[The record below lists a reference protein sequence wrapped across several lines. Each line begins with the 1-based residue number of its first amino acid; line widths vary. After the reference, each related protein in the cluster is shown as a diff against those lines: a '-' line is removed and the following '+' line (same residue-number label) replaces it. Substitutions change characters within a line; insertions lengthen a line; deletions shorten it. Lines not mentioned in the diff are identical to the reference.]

1 MATKIPANAN
11 DSQIKAAVA
20 KVLSKLERVDAGD
33 GLGGVF
39 AKPDGQKFK
48 ARAKKS
54 KEAKKQ
60 RVSEYRKEAS
70 RLAAMAN
77 KRVARLEANNLQ
89 DAPAYKG
96 YIESGGGKFSV
107 KGKTH
112 NELQREVSR
121 MQKFIVAKTSTV
133 TGVNTYLKG
142 IATNTGIKYTNMK
155 DLKAKAATFFTLSN
169 KVEEYLRTVEDMA
182 SAIGY
187 QRIWEAVNEYV
198 QTARIDMSNAN
209 LSIDEMVLAISKAIA
224 DLERPEN
231 IKVGDLKAYEVNNW
245 YKLKKE

>member
-1 MATKIPANAN
+1 MAN

-20 KVLSKLERVDAGD
+20 KVMGGLERVDAGD

-54 KEAKKQ
+54 KDEKKQ
-60 RVSEYRKEAS
+60 RIADYRKEAS

-155 DLKAKAATFFTLSN
+155 DLKAKAATFFILSN

-198 QTARIDMSNAN
+198 QTARIDMADAN
-209 LSIDEMVLAISKAIA
+209 LKIDEMVNTISKAIA
-224 DLERPEN
+224 DLNRPEN
-231 IKVGDLKAYEVNNW
+231 IKMGDLKAYEANNW

>member
-11 DSQIKAAVA
+11 DSHIKAAVA
-20 KVLSKLERVDAGD
+20 QVMSGIERVDAGD

-96 YIESGGGKFSV
+96 YLESGGGKFSV

-121 MQKFIVAKTSTV
+121 MQKFIAAKTSTV

-198 QTARIDMSNAN
+198 QTARIDMADAN
-209 LSIDEMVLAISKAIA
+209 LSIDDMVLTISKAIA
-224 DLERPEN
+224 ELERPEN

>member
-96 YIESGGGKFSV
+96 YLESGGGKFSV

>member
-20 KVLSKLERVDAGD
+20 KVMSGLERVDAGD

-198 QTARIDMSNAN
+198 QTARIDMADAN
-209 LSIDEMVLAISKAIA
+209 LSIDDMVLTISKAIA
-224 DLERPEN
+224 ELERPEN

>member
-11 DSQIKAAVA
+11 DSHIKAAVA
-20 KVLSKLERVDAGD
+20 KVISGLERVDAGD

-96 YIESGGGKFSV
+96 YLESGGGKFSV

-198 QTARIDMSNAN
+198 QTARIDMADAN
-209 LSIDEMVLAISKAIA
+209 LSIDDMVLTISKAIA
-224 DLERPEN
+224 ELERPEN

>member
-60 RVSEYRKEAS
+60 RVADYRKEAS

-96 YIESGGGKFSV
+96 YLESGGGKFSV

-155 DLKAKAATFFTLSN
+155 DLKAKAATFFILSN

-198 QTARIDMSNAN
+198 QTARINMADAN
-209 LSIDEMVLAISKAIA
+209 LSIDDMVLTISKAIA
-224 DLERPEN
+224 ELERPEN

>member
-11 DSQIKAAVA
+11 DSHIKAAVA

-77 KRVARLEANNLQ
+77 KRVTRLENNGLQ

-121 MQKFIVAKTSTV
+121 MQKFIAAKTSTV

-198 QTARIDMSNAN
+198 QTARIDMADAN
-209 LSIDEMVLAISKAIA
+209 LHIDEMVLTISKAIA
-224 DLERPEN
+224 DLNRPEN

>member
-11 DSQIKAAVA
+11 DSHIKAAVA
-20 KVLSKLERVDAGD
+20 KVMSGLERVDAGD

-96 YIESGGGKFSV
+96 YLESGGGKFSV

-142 IATNTGIKYTNMK
+142 IAANTGIKYTNMK

-198 QTARIDMSNAN
+198 QTARIDMADAN
-209 LSIDEMVLAISKAIA
+209 LSIDDMVLTISKAIA
-224 DLERPEN
+224 ELERPEN

>member
-1 MATKIPANAN
+1 MATKT
-11 DSQIKAAVA
+11 KVVAV
-20 KVLSKLERVDAGD
+20 KVLSGIERVDAGD

-39 AKPDGQKFK
+39 VKPDGQKFK
-48 ARAKKS
+48 ERAKKS
-54 KEAKKQ
+54 KDEKKQ
-60 RVSEYRKEAS
+60 RVADYRKEAS

-77 KRVARLEANNLQ
+77 KRVTRLEANGLQ

-112 NELQREVSR
+112 NELQREVAR

-198 QTARIDMSNAN
+198 QTARIDMSDAN
-209 LSIDEMVLAISKAIA
+209 LSIDDMVLTISKAIA

-231 IKVGDLKAYEVNNW
+231 VKVGDLKAYEVNNW

>member
-1 MATKIPANAN
+1 MATKT
-11 DSQIKAAVA
+11 KVVAV
-20 KVLSKLERVDAGD
+20 KVLSGIERVDAGD

-39 AKPDGQKFK
+39 VKPDGQKFK
-48 ARAKKS
+48 QRAKKS
-54 KEAKKQ
+54 KDEKKQ
-60 RVSEYRKEAS
+60 RVADYRKEAS

-77 KRVARLEANNLQ
+77 KRVTRLENNGLQ

-112 NELQREVSR
+112 NELQREVAR

-133 TGVNTYLKG
+133 TGVNNYLKG
-142 IATNTGIKYTNMK
+142 IAANTGIKYSNMK

-209 LSIDEMVLAISKAIA
+209 LSIDEMVLTISKAIA

-231 IKVGDLKAYEVNNW
+231 IKIGDLKAYEATNW

>member
-20 KVLSKLERVDAGD
+20 KVLSGIERVDAGD

-96 YIESGGGKFSV
+96 YLESGGGKFSV

-133 TGVNTYLKG
+133 SGVNTYLKG

-209 LSIDEMVLAISKAIA
+209 LSIDEMVLTISKAIA
-224 DLERPEN
+224 ELERPEN

>member
-1 MATKIPANAN
+1 MATNTKIIAN
-11 DSQIKAAVA
+11 II
-20 KVLSKLERVDAGD
+20 LSKVEKVDAGD

-39 AKPDGQKFK
+39 RKPDGQKFK
-48 ARAKKS
+48 QRAQKVKD
-54 KEAKKQ
+54 AKQQ
-60 RVSEYRKEAS
+60 RIAEYRKEAS

-77 KRVARLEANNLQ
+77 KRVSRLEANNLQ

-96 YIESGGGKFSV
+96 YLESGGGKFSV

-133 TGVNTYLKG
+133 TGVNNYLKG
-142 IATNTGIKYTNMK
+142 IAANTGIKYSNMK
-155 DLKAKAATFFTLSN
+155 DLKAKAATFFVLSN

-198 QTARIDMSNAN
+198 QVARVDMSDAN
-209 LSIDEMVLAISKAIA
+209 LSIDEMVLTISKAIA

-231 IKVGDLKAYEVNNW
+231 IKMGDLKAYEVNNW

>member
-60 RVSEYRKEAS
+60 RVSDYRKEAS

-96 YIESGGGKFSV
+96 YLESGGGKFSV

-198 QTARIDMSNAN
+198 QTARIDMSDAN
-209 LSIDEMVLAISKAIA
+209 LSIDDMVLTISKAIA

-231 IKVGDLKAYEVNNW
+231 VKVGDLKAYEVNNW

>member
-1 MATKIPANAN
+1 MATKTKVVA
-11 DSQIKAAVA
+11 A
-20 KVLSKLERVDAGD
+20 KVLSGIERVDAGD

-39 AKPDGQKFK
+39 VKPDGQKFK
-48 ARAKKS
+48 QRAQKVKD
-54 KEAKKQ
+54 EKKQ
-60 RVSEYRKEAS
+60 RIADYRKEAS

-77 KRVARLEANNLQ
+77 KRVQRLENNGLQ

-112 NELQREVSR
+112 NELQREVAR
-121 MQKFIVAKTSTV
+121 MQKFIAAKTSTV
-133 TGVNTYLKG
+133 TGVNNYLKG
-142 IATNTGIKYTNMK
+142 IAANTGIKYTNMK
-155 DLKAKAATFFTLSN
+155 DLKSKAATFFTLSN

-198 QTARIDMSNAN
+198 QTARVDMSDAN
-209 LSIDEMVLAISKAIA
+209 LSIDEMVLTISKAIA

-231 IKVGDLKAYEVNNW
+231 VKVGDLKAYEVNNW

>member
-1 MATKIPANAN
+1 MATKT
-11 DSQIKAAVA
+11 KVVAV
-20 KVLSKLERVDAGD
+20 KVLSGIERVDAGD

-39 AKPDGQKFK
+39 VKPDGQKFK
-48 ARAKKS
+48 QRAQKVKD
-54 KEAKKQ
+54 AKKQ
-60 RVSEYRKEAS
+60 RMSDYRKEAS

-77 KRVARLEANNLQ
+77 KRVTRLENNGLQ

-112 NELQREVSR
+112 NELQREVAR
-121 MQKFIVAKTSTV
+121 MQKFIAAKTSTI
-133 TGVNTYLKG
+133 TGVNNYLKG
-142 IATNTGIKYTNMK
+142 IAANTGIKYINMK
-155 DLKAKAATFFTLSN
+155 DLKSKAATFFTLSN

-198 QTARIDMSNAN
+198 QTARVDMSDAN
-209 LSIDEMVLAISKAIA
+209 LKIDEMVLTISKAIA

-231 IKVGDLKAYEVNNW
+231 VKIGDLKAYEVNNW

>member
-1 MATKIPANAN
+1 MATKT
-11 DSQIKAAVA
+11 KVVAV
-20 KVLSKLERVDAGD
+20 KVLSGIERVDAGD

-39 AKPDGQKFK
+39 VKPDGQKFK
-48 ARAKKS
+48 QRAQKVKD
-54 KEAKKQ
+54 EKKQ
-60 RVSEYRKEAS
+60 RISDYRKEAS

-77 KRVARLEANNLQ
+77 KRVTRLENNGLQ

-112 NELQREVSR
+112 NELQREVAR
-121 MQKFIVAKTSTV
+121 MQKFIAAKTSTV
-133 TGVNTYLKG
+133 TGVNNYLKG
-142 IATNTGIKYTNMK
+142 IAANTGIKYSNMK
-155 DLKAKAATFFTLSN
+155 DLKSKAATFFTLSN

-198 QTARIDMSNAN
+198 QTARIDMSDAN
-209 LSIDEMVLAISKAIA
+209 LSIDEMVLTISKAIA

-231 IKVGDLKAYEVNNW
+231 VKVGDLKAYEVNNW

>member
-20 KVLSKLERVDAGD
+20 KVMSGLERVDAGD

-96 YIESGGGKFSV
+96 YLESGGGKFSV

-198 QTARIDMSNAN
+198 QTARIDMADAN
-209 LSIDEMVLAISKAIA
+209 LSIDDMVLTISKAIA
-224 DLERPEN
+224 ELERPEN

>member
-11 DSQIKAAVA
+11 DSHIKAAVA
-20 KVLSKLERVDAGD
+20 KVMSGLERVDAGD

-96 YIESGGGKFSV
+96 YLESGGGKFSV

-198 QTARIDMSNAN
+198 QTARIDMSDAN
-209 LSIDEMVLAISKAIA
+209 LSIDEMVLTISKAIA
-224 DLERPEN
+224 DLNRPEN

>member
-11 DSQIKAAVA
+11 DSHIKAAVA
-20 KVLSKLERVDAGD
+20 KVISGLERVDAGD

-96 YIESGGGKFSV
+96 YLESGGGKFSV

>member
-1 MATKIPANAN
+1 MATKT
-11 DSQIKAAVA
+11 KVVAV
-20 KVLSKLERVDAGD
+20 KVLSGIERVDAGD

-39 AKPDGQKFK
+39 VKPDGQKFK
-48 ARAKKS
+48 QRAQKVKD
-54 KEAKKQ
+54 EKKQ
-60 RVSEYRKEAS
+60 RISDYRKEAS

-77 KRVARLEANNLQ
+77 KRVTRLEANGLQ

-112 NELQREVSR
+112 NELQREVAR

-133 TGVNTYLKG
+133 TGVNNYLKG

-198 QTARIDMSNAN
+198 QTARIDMADAN
-209 LSIDEMVLAISKAIA
+209 LSIDDMVLTISKAIA

-231 IKVGDLKAYEVNNW
+231 VKSGDLKAYEVTNW

>member
-1 MATKIPANAN
+1 MATKTKVA
-11 DSQIKAAVA
+11 AAVT
-20 KVLSKLERVDAGD
+20 KVISKLERVDAGD

-48 ARAKKS
+48 QRAKKS
-54 KEAKKQ
+54 KDEKKQ
-60 RVSEYRKEAS
+60 RVADYRKEAS

-77 KRVARLEANNLQ
+77 KRVARLEASGLQ

-96 YIESGGGKFSV
+96 YLESGGGKFSV

-121 MQKFIVAKTSTV
+121 MQKFIAAKTSTV

-155 DLKAKAATFFTLSN
+155 DLKAKAATFFMLSN

-198 QTARIDMSNAN
+198 QTARIDMANAN
-209 LSIDEMVLAISKAIA
+209 LSIDEMVLTISKAIA
-224 DLERPEN
+224 ELERPEN

>member
-11 DSQIKAAVA
+11 DSHIKAAVA
-20 KVLSKLERVDAGD
+20 KVMSGLERVDAGD

-96 YIESGGGKFSV
+96 YLESGGGKFSV

>member
-11 DSQIKAAVA
+11 DSHIKAAVA
-20 KVLSKLERVDAGD
+20 KVMSGLERVDAGD

-96 YIESGGGKFSV
+96 YLESGGGKFSV

-133 TGVNTYLKG
+133 TGVNNYLKG

-198 QTARIDMSNAN
+198 QTARIDMADAN
-209 LSIDEMVLAISKAIA
+209 LSIDEMVLTISKAIA
-224 DLERPEN
+224 DLERPES

>member
-20 KVLSKLERVDAGD
+20 KVMSGLERVDAGD

-96 YIESGGGKFSV
+96 YLESGGGKFSV

-155 DLKAKAATFFTLSN
+155 DLKPKAATFFTLSN

-198 QTARIDMSNAN
+198 QTARIDMADAN
-209 LSIDEMVLAISKAIA
+209 LSIDDMVLTISKAIA
-224 DLERPEN
+224 ELERPEN
-231 IKVGDLKAYEVNNW
+231 IKIGDLKAYEATNW

>member
-60 RVSEYRKEAS
+60 RVSDYRKEAS

-96 YIESGGGKFSV
+96 YLESGGGKFSV

-198 QTARIDMSNAN
+198 QTARIDMADAN
-209 LSIDEMVLAISKAIA
+209 LSIDDMVLTISKAIA
-224 DLERPEN
+224 ELERPEN

>member
-11 DSQIKAAVA
+11 DSHIKAAVA
-20 KVLSKLERVDAGD
+20 KVMSGLERVDAGD

-96 YIESGGGKFSV
+96 YLESGGGKFSV

-198 QTARIDMSNAN
+198 QTARIDMADAN
-209 LSIDEMVLAISKAIA
+209 LSIDEMVLTISKAIA
-224 DLERPEN
+224 ELERPEN

>member
-1 MATKIPANAN
+1 MATKAHV
-11 DSQIKAAVA
+11 AAQ
-20 KVLSKLERVDAGD
+20 KILSTLEKVDAGD

-39 AKPDGQKFK
+39 VKPDGQKFK
-48 ARAKKS
+48 ARAKKT
-54 KEAKKQ
+54 KDEKQ
-60 RVSEYRKEAS
+60 KRISEYRREAS

-77 KRVARLEANNLQ
+77 KRVQRLENNNLQ
-89 DAPAYKG
+89 DTPAYKG

-121 MQKFIVAKTSTV
+121 MQKFIAAKTSTV
-133 TGVNTYLKG
+133 TGTNNYLKG
-142 IATNTGIKYTNMK
+142 IAKNTGIKYSSMK
-155 DLKAKAATFFTLSN
+155 DLKAKASKFFELSN

-198 QTARIDMSNAN
+198 QTARIDMSDAN
-209 LSIDEMVLAISKAIA
+209 LSIDDMVFNISNAIA
-224 DLERPEN
+224 ELERPEN
-231 IKVGDLKAYEVNNW
+231 IKVNDLKAYEVSNW
-245 YKLKKE
+245 YKPKKE

>member
-20 KVLSKLERVDAGD
+20 KVMSGLERVDAGD

-60 RVSEYRKEAS
+60 RVSDYRKEAS

-96 YIESGGGKFSV
+96 YLESGGGKFSV

-198 QTARIDMSNAN
+198 QTARIDMADAN
-209 LSIDEMVLAISKAIA
+209 LSIDDMVLTISKAIA
-224 DLERPEN
+224 ELERPEN

>member
-1 MATKIPANAN
+1 MATKT
-11 DSQIKAAVA
+11 KVVAV
-20 KVLSKLERVDAGD
+20 KVLSGIERVDAGD

-39 AKPDGQKFK
+39 VKPDGQKFK
-48 ARAKKS
+48 QRAQKVKD
-54 KEAKKQ
+54 EKKQ
-60 RVSEYRKEAS
+60 RISDYRKEAS

-77 KRVARLEANNLQ
+77 KRVTRLENNGLQ

-107 KGKTH
+107 KGKNH
-112 NELQREVSR
+112 NELQREVAR
-121 MQKFIVAKTSTV
+121 MQKFIAAKTSTV
-133 TGVNTYLKG
+133 TGVNNYLKG

-155 DLKAKAATFFTLSN
+155 DLKSKAATFFTLSN

-198 QTARIDMSNAN
+198 QTARVDMADAN
-209 LSIDEMVLAISKAIA
+209 LSIDEMVLTISKAIA

-231 IKVGDLKAYEVNNW
+231 VKVGDLKAYEVNNW

>member
-1 MATKIPANAN
+1 MAINTKAI
-11 DSQIKAAVA
+11 A
-20 KVLSKLERVDAGD
+20 KQVLSKVEKVDAGD

-39 AKPDGQKFK
+39 VKPDGQKFK
-48 ARAKKS
+48 QRAQKVKD
-54 KEAKKQ
+54 EKKQ
-60 RVSEYRKEAS
+60 RISDYRKEAS

-77 KRVARLEANNLQ
+77 KRVQRLENNGLQ

-96 YIESGGGKFSV
+96 YLESGGGKFSV

-112 NELQREVSR
+112 NELQREVAR

-133 TGVNTYLKG
+133 TGVNNYLKG
-142 IATNTGIKYTNMK
+142 IATNTGIKYSNMK

-198 QTARIDMSNAN
+198 QTARIDMSDAN
-209 LSIDEMVLAISKAIA
+209 LSIDDMVLTISKAIA

-231 IKVGDLKAYEVNNW
+231 VKVGDLKAYEVTNW

>member
-11 DSQIKAAVA
+11 DSHIKAAVA
-20 KVLSKLERVDAGD
+20 KVISGLERVDAGD

>member
-1 MATKIPANAN
+1 MATKT
-11 DSQIKAAVA
+11 KVVAV
-20 KVLSKLERVDAGD
+20 KVLSGLERVDAGD

-39 AKPDGQKFK
+39 VRPDGQKFK
-48 ARAKKS
+48 QRAKAS
-54 KEAKKQ
+54 KDEKKQ
-60 RVSEYRKEAS
+60 RISDYRKEAS

-77 KRVARLEANNLQ
+77 KRVQRLENNGLQ

-112 NELQREVSR
+112 NELQREVAR

-133 TGVNTYLKG
+133 TGVNNYLKG
-142 IATNTGIKYTNMK
+142 IAANTGIKYTNMK
-155 DLKAKAATFFTLSN
+155 DLKAKADTFFTLSN

-198 QTARIDMSNAN
+198 QTARIDMSDAN
-209 LSIDEMVLAISKAIA
+209 LSIDDMVNTISKAIA

-231 IKVGDLKAYEVNNW
+231 VKVGDLKAYEVNNW

>member
-1 MATKIPANAN
+1 MATKT
-11 DSQIKAAVA
+11 KVVAV
-20 KVLSKLERVDAGD
+20 KVLSGIERVDAGD

-39 AKPDGQKFK
+39 VKPDGQKFK
-48 ARAKKS
+48 QRAKKS
-54 KEAKKQ
+54 KDEKKQ
-60 RVSEYRKEAS
+60 RVADYRKEAS

-112 NELQREVSR
+112 NELQREVAR

-133 TGVNTYLKG
+133 TGVNNYLKG
-142 IATNTGIKYTNMK
+142 IAANTGIKYSNMK
-155 DLKAKAATFFTLSN
+155 DLKSKAATFFTLSN

-198 QTARIDMSNAN
+198 QTARIDMSDAN
-209 LSIDEMVLAISKAIA
+209 LSIDDMVLTISKAIA

-231 IKVGDLKAYEVNNW
+231 VKVGDLKAYEVNNW

>member
-11 DSQIKAAVA
+11 DSHIKAAVA
-20 KVLSKLERVDAGD
+20 KVMSGLERVDAGD

-96 YIESGGGKFSV
+96 YLESGGGKFSV

-198 QTARIDMSNAN
+198 QTARIDMADAN
-209 LSIDEMVLAISKAIA
+209 LSIDDMVLTISKAIA
-224 DLERPEN
+224 ELERPEN

>member
-1 MATKIPANAN
+1 MATKTKVA
-11 DSQIKAAVA
+11 AAVT

-39 AKPDGQKFK
+39 VKPDGQKFK
-48 ARAKKS
+48 QRAKKS
-54 KEAKKQ
+54 KDAKKQ

-96 YIESGGGKFSV
+96 YLESGGGKFSV

-121 MQKFIVAKTSTV
+121 MQKFIAAKTSTV

-209 LSIDEMVLAISKAIA
+209 LSIDEMVLTISKAIA
-224 DLERPEN
+224 ELERPEN

>member
-1 MATKIPANAN
+1 MATKTKVA
-11 DSQIKAAVA
+11 AAVT

-39 AKPDGQKFK
+39 VKPDGQKFK
-48 ARAKKS
+48 QRAKKS
-54 KEAKKQ
+54 KDAKKQ

-96 YIESGGGKFSV
+96 YLESGGGKFSV

-121 MQKFIVAKTSTV
+121 MQKFIAAKTSTV

-169 KVEEYLRTVEDMA
+169 KVEEYLRTAEDMA

-209 LSIDEMVLAISKAIA
+209 LSIDEMVLTISKAIA
-224 DLERPEN
+224 ELERPEN

>member
-1 MATKIPANAN
+1 MATKT
-11 DSQIKAAVA
+11 KVVAV
-20 KVLSKLERVDAGD
+20 KVLSGIERVDAGD

-39 AKPDGQKFK
+39 VKPDGQKFK
-48 ARAKKS
+48 QRAKAS
-54 KEAKKQ
+54 KDAKQQ
-60 RVSEYRKEAS
+60 RIADYRKEAS

-77 KRVARLEANNLQ
+77 KRVTRLENNGLQ

-112 NELQREVSR
+112 NELQREVAR

-133 TGVNTYLKG
+133 TGVNNYLKG
-142 IATNTGIKYTNMK
+142 IAANTGIKYSNMK
-155 DLKAKAATFFTLSN
+155 DLKSKAATFFTLSN

-198 QTARIDMSNAN
+198 QTARIDMSDAN
-209 LSIDEMVLAISKAIA
+209 LSIDEMVNTISKAIA
-224 DLERPEN
+224 DLNRPEN
-231 IKVGDLKAYEVNNW
+231 IKVGDLKAYEATNW

>member
-20 KVLSKLERVDAGD
+20 KVLSGIERVDAGD

-96 YIESGGGKFSV
+96 YLESGGGKFSV

-198 QTARIDMSNAN
+198 QTARIDMADAN
-209 LSIDEMVLAISKAIA
+209 LSIDDMVLTISKAIA
-224 DLERPEN
+224 ELERPEN